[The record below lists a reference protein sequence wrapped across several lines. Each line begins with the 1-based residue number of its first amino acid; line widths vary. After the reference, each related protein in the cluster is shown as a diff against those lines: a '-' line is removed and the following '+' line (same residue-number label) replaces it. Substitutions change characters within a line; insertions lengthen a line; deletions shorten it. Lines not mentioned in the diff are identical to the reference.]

1 MNRFSLLFLLL
12 FGFSTSLLAQRPKAA
27 ADTPPA
33 ASTSPAPAP
42 AAPAPSNN
50 KPASAEGEV
59 FNQMY
64 RMALRYNDPSVALL
78 SLYHRIAENPQ
89 ETSLKDSL
97 MGLYFA
103 LNQYTQALSVVQD
116 LKANNYENLRTLEVE
131 ALSFRALG
139 RPKESLA
146 AYEKLYEKTKQ
157 VYHLYQIASVQYQLK
172 RLGECIASLNDVIL
186 NPEAAKEKVSIA
198 YSQEQSQQ
206 IIIQAAAHNIRGVV
220 YQDQKQFAEARA
232 DYEAALKLAPDFV
245 LARNNLEALK
255 KAESGTTTPA
265 RTPASR

>member
-1 MNRFSLLFLLL
+1 MNRISLIVLLL

-33 ASTSPAPAP
+33 ASTSPAPAT
-42 AAPAPSNN
+42 AAPAPAS
-50 KPASAEGEV
+50 KPTSAEGEV

-116 LKANNYENLRTLEVE
+116 LKASNYENLRTLEVE

-157 VYHLYQIASVQYQLK
+157 VYHLYQIASIQYQLK

-206 IIIQAAAHNIRGVV
+206 VIIQAAAHNIRGVV
-220 YQDQKQFAEARA
+220 YQDQKLFAEARA

-255 KAESGTTTPA
+255 KAESGTTAPA
-265 RTPASR
+265 RTPTSR